1 MEYIII
7 TMFGI
12 FIGIAVAGYMFVTEI
27 NKRDRKIFNQKA
39 MIENRDILIDR
50 QCNQLS
56 KIKNAVNK
64 KYYTLELLK
73 DEIKSILSDNRK
85 LTK

>member
-7 TMFGI
+7 VLLGAFTGL
-12 FIGIAVAGYMFVTEI
+12 AVAGYMFVTEI
-27 NKRDRKIFNQKA
+27 NKRDRKIANQKA

-50 QCNQLS
+50 QRNQLS

-73 DEIKSILSDNRK
+73 DEIKSILSNDYQSNK
-85 LTK
+85 

>member
-12 FIGIAVAGYMFVTEI
+12 FVGLSVAGYMFVTEI
-27 NKRDRKIFNQKA
+27 YKRDRKIANQKA
-39 MIENRDILIDR
+39 MLENRDILIDR

-64 KYYTLELLK
+64 RYYTIEKLEG
-73 DEIKSILSDNRK
+73 EIKSILSTTTNQ
-85 LTK
+85 